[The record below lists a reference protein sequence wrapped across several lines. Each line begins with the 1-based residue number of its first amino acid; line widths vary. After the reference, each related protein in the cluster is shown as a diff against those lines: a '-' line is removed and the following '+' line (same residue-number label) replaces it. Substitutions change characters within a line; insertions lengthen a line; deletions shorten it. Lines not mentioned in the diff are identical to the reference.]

1 MQRDSGTY
9 CDEPED
15 EKDFATWVADFN
27 LDDRYTSKFRF
38 REFNAIYDLIVTLV
52 QNGALVFVR
61 ELVTEM
67 FSM

>member
-27 LDDRYTSKFRF
+27 LDDRYG
-38 REFNAIYDLIVTLV
+38 FNSVVLNFIL
-52 QNGALVFVR
+52 
-61 ELVTEM
+61 
-67 FSM
+67 